1 MKLTGLHLLLTYQ
14 CTFECD
20 HCFVFGSPS
29 QTGVMTLSQIQ
40 EILRQARETGTI
52 ASIYFEGGEPFL
64 YYAVM
69 LKGVQMAKQMGFRVG
84 VVSNAYWA
92 NSTEDALEWLRP
104 LADLIE
110 DLSVSSDLYH
120 YSEMMS
126 RQAQNAQ
133 DAAKQL
139 GIPVGV
145 ISVCQPEAVNA
156 AQTMGTVTGEG
167 AAVMY
172 RGRAVEKL
180 VPRAARQPWETFTEC
195 PHEDLR
201 EPGRCHLDPL
211 GNLHVCQGISLGNIY
226 ETPLKEICAAYDVG
240 AHPIAGPLLA
250 GGPVALVQ
258 EYNLPHEE
266 NYADACHLCFEAR
279 RVLRERFPEIL
290 KPDQMYGVESQA
302 MQYRDLIRGT
312 AL

>member
-29 QTGVMTLSQIQ
+29 QTGVMTIPQIQ

-69 LKGVQMAKQMGFRVG
+69 LKGLQEAVKAGFSAG
-84 VVSNAYWA
+84 IVSNAYWA
-92 NSTEDALEWLRP
+92 TGLEDALEWLRP
-104 LADLIE
+104 FAGLAADLSI
-110 DLSVSSDLYH
+110 SSDLYH
-120 YSEMMS
+120 YDERNS
-126 RQAQNAQ
+126 QHAQNAAR
-133 DAAKQL
+133 AAEQL
-139 GIPVGV
+139 GIPLGV
-145 ISVCQPEAVNA
+145 ICVAQPEDTNA
-156 AQTMGTVTGEG
+156 MLTIGQIPTGES
-167 AAVMY
+167 AVMY
-172 RGRAVEKL
+172 RGRAACKL
-180 VPRAARQPWETFTEC
+180 VSRAKLQPWEGFSEC

-211 GNLHVCQGISLGNIY
+211 GNLHICQGITLGNIF
-226 ETPLKEICAAYDVG
+226 ETPLKEICATYDVE

-266 NYADACHLCFEAR
+266 NYADACHLCFESR

-290 KPDQMYGVESQA
+290 KPDQMYGVDS
-302 MQYRDLIRGT
+302 
-312 AL
+312 

>member
-29 QTGVMTLSQIQ
+29 QTGVMTIPQIQ

-69 LKGVQMAKQMGFRVG
+69 LKGLQEAVKAGFSAG
-84 VVSNAYWA
+84 IVSNAYWA
-92 NSTEDALEWLRP
+92 TGLEDALEWLRP
-104 LADLIE
+104 FAGLAADLSI
-110 DLSVSSDLYH
+110 SSDLYH
-120 YSEMMS
+120 YDERNS
-126 RQAQNAQ
+126 QHAQNAAR
-133 DAAKQL
+133 AAEQL
-139 GIPVGV
+139 GIPLGV
-145 ISVCQPEAVNA
+145 ICVAQPEDTNA
-156 AQTMGTVTGEG
+156 MLTIGQIPTGES
-167 AAVMY
+167 AVMY
-172 RGRAVEKL
+172 RGRAACKL
-180 VPRAARQPWETFTEC
+180 VSRAKLQPWEGFSEC

-211 GNLHVCQGISLGNIY
+211 GNLHVCQGITLGNIF
-226 ETPLKEICAAYDVG
+226 ERPLKEICATYDVE

-266 NYADACHLCFEAR
+266 NYADACHLCFESR

-290 KPDQMYGVESQA
+290 KPDQMYGVDS
-302 MQYRDLIRGT
+302 
-312 AL
+312 

>member
-29 QTGVMTLSQIQ
+29 QTGVMTIPQIQ

-69 LKGVQMAKQMGFRVG
+69 LKGLQEAVKAGFSAG
-84 VVSNAYWA
+84 IVSNAYWA
-92 NSTEDALEWLRP
+92 TGLEDALEWLRP
-104 LADLIE
+104 FAGLAADLSI
-110 DLSVSSDLYH
+110 SSDLYH
-120 YSEMMS
+120 YDERNS
-126 RQAQNAQ
+126 QHAQNAAR
-133 DAAKQL
+133 AAEQL
-139 GIPVGV
+139 GIPLGV
-145 ISVCQPEAVNA
+145 ICVAQPEDTNA
-156 AQTMGTVTGEG
+156 MLTIGQIPTGES
-167 AAVMY
+167 AVMY
-172 RGRAVEKL
+172 RGRAACKL
-180 VPRAARQPWETFTEC
+180 VSRAKLQPWEGFSEC

-211 GNLHVCQGISLGNIY
+211 GNLHVCQGITLGNIF
-226 ETPLKEICAAYDVG
+226 ETPLKEICATYDVE

-266 NYADACHLCFEAR
+266 NYADACHLCFESR

-290 KPDQMYGVESQA
+290 KPDQMYGVDS
-302 MQYRDLIRGT
+302 
-312 AL
+312 

>member
-29 QTGVMTLSQIQ
+29 QTGVMTVPQIQ

-69 LKGVQMAKQMGFRVG
+69 LKGLQEAVKAGFSAG
-84 VVSNAYWA
+84 IVSNAYWA
-92 NSTEDALEWLRP
+92 TGLEDALEWLRP
-104 LADLIE
+104 FAGLAT
-110 DLSVSSDLYH
+110 DLSISSDLYH
-120 YSEMMS
+120 YDERNS
-126 RQAQNAQ
+126 QHAQNAAR
-133 DAAKQL
+133 AAEQL
-139 GIPVGV
+139 GIPLGV
-145 ISVCQPEAVNA
+145 ICVGQPEETNA
-156 AQTMGTVTGEG
+156 MLTIGQIPTGES
-167 AAVMY
+167 AVMY
-172 RGRAVEKL
+172 RGRAACKL
-180 VPRAARQPWETFTEC
+180 VSRAKLQPWEGFSEC

-211 GNLHVCQGISLGNIY
+211 GNLHICQGITLGNIF
-226 ETPLKEICAAYDVG
+226 ETPLKEICATYDVE

-290 KPDQMYGVESQA
+290 NPDQMYGVDS
-302 MQYRDLIRGT
+302 
-312 AL
+312 